1 MRVLLNQT
9 KNGLLAFCWRSMK
22 SSAPARNSSSTV
34 SMRFFVS
41 GPVSDLAVGIGMQ
54 DSARTE
60 TFSECR
66 ILRIVDILRLF
77 FGIEVVKIAKELI
90 EAVLGRE
97 KFIFVAK
104 MIFSELSGR
113 VTQRFKQFC
122 DRRIL
127 RAQADVGAR

>member
-1 MRVLLNQT
+1 
-9 KNGLLAFCWRSMK
+9 
-22 SSAPARNSSSTV
+22 
-34 SMRFFVS
+34 
-41 GPVSDLAVGIGMQ
+41 MQ

-66 ILRIVDILRLF
+66 ILRIVDILRLLLCV
-77 FGIEVVKIAKELI
+77 EVVKIAKELI

-113 VTQRFKQFC
+113 VTQRFKQFR
-122 DRRIL
+122 DRRIF
-127 RAQADVGAR
+127 RAQADVGTRQANLGQSRSDRRLPSNERCASRSAALLSIPAAEHRAF

>member
-1 MRVLLNQT
+1 
-9 KNGLLAFCWRSMK
+9 
-22 SSAPARNSSSTV
+22 
-34 SMRFFVS
+34 
-41 GPVSDLAVGIGMQ
+41 MQ